1 MITAFQSTLPLR
13 GATSCLP
20 LHFYD
25 LRISIHAPLTGS
37 DKKGLEANWATL
49 YFNPRSPYGERQM
62 DKRRLRDLELFQS
75 TLPLRG
81 ATWDVPRYIL
91 SEDISI
97 HAPLTGSDSH
107 AFRLTSSSRN
117 FNPRSPYGERLQ
129 GHENLPQIA
138 EFQSTLP
145 LRGATRIPGFCVQP
159 RNISI
164 HAPLTGSDSRGGASG
179 RSGGYFNPRSPYGE
193 RLSIFS
199 RRVLLMVFQST
210 LPLRGATVPSSRI
223 IASH

>member
-1 MITAFQSTLPLR
+1 
-13 GATSCLP
+13 
-20 LHFYD
+20 
-25 LRISIHAPLTGS
+25 
-37 DKKGLEANWATL
+37 
-49 YFNPRSPYGERQM
+49 M

-164 HAPLTGSDSRGGASG
+164 HAPLTGSDGAILQDHRVALISIHAPLTGSDTLTEVHG
-179 RSGGYFNPRSPYGE
+179 R
-193 RLSIFS
+193 L
-199 RRVLLMVFQST
+199 QT
-210 LPLRGATVPSSRI
+210 
-223 IASH
+223 